1 MRNANGQASAK
12 QKDETYAI
20 NEAKT
25 ENANDNTAEAIAAVS
40 AAVAVV
46 LA

>member
-20 NEAKT
+20 NEGKLWR
-25 ENANDNTAEAIAAVS
+25 EDRECE
-40 AAVAVV
+40 
-46 LA
+46 